1 MLPCYNVP
9 RQPISTGY
17 QRLAPSKE
25 EMSMLNFRRLPRFLH
40 VVSTLGLLLDLA
52 SLVMFSALLV
62 SFITGGVVS
71 RQGLANDPRLL
82 VIALN
87 LGMLGLACTFAVNGY
102 RTRFRQPN
110 RGPFPL
116 DSWQRQT
123 RAIAL
128 LAALPLCA
136 IALAAVISPTQDAAV
151 LMLYAISAL
160 GALALVLAYMRRLA
174 VG

>member
-1 MLPCYNVP
+1 
-9 RQPISTGY
+9 
-17 QRLAPSKE
+17 
-25 EMSMLNFRRLPRFLH
+25 MLNFRRLPLFLR
-40 VVSTLGLLLDLA
+40 VVGILGLLLPLA

-62 SFITGGVVS
+62 SFITVGAVS

-82 VIALN
+82 IIALN

-110 RGPFPL
+110 RRTFPL
-116 DSWQRQT
+116 DSWQRQA

-128 LAALPLCA
+128 LAALPFCA

-151 LMLYAISAL
+151 LILFAISAL
-160 GALALVLAYMRRLA
+160 GAFALVLAYVRLA